1 MLKLSKKQ
9 REQVKEIQHEVAVRV
24 IMAVQDTLQES
35 EEMEWIDELSDEDFT
50 ELQTMVIM
58 DTISNLII

>member
-24 IMAVQDTLQES
+24 IMAVQDALQES

-58 DTISNLII
+58 DTITNLII